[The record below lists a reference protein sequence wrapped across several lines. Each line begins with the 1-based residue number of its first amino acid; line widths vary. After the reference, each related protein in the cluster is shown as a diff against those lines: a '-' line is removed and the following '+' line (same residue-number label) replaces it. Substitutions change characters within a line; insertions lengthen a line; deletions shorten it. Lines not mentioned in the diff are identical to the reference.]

1 MLLLQGISWCCKREQ
16 SQNNGF
22 RNIKTNRC
30 LVCYRLD
37 LNVRFDFIIVVDYNQ
52 PLALHHGSVK
62 RVCRCERRVGCPVL
76 QIVPPDFFPPF
87 FLSFYFSFSLSSL
100 DGLRRRGW
108 IRVCKSPDT
117 LWFTYQINL
126 LLKFHSESEIQAN
139 IILKHAKSKIWANEM
154 DKSAIH
160 CNCWICKSVKILLW
174 TQNSDKNVFKIHPS
188 VGPFTP
194 PLRKNKRLL
203 VVYQRV
209 IMRPMWINQSF

>member
-1 MLLLQGISWCCKREQ
+1 MLHMGTITKWLQRHWWIPTPQ
-16 SQNNGF
+16 MQTNNGF

-37 LNVRFDFIIVVDYNQ
+37 LNVRFDFIIAVDYNQ
-52 PLALHHGSVK
+52 PLALHHVSVK

-76 QIVPPDFFPPF
+76 QIVPPDFFQPCF
-87 FLSFYFSFSLSSL
+87 FNSTSLSLSSL
-100 DGLRRRGW
+100 DGLRRGGW

-126 LLKFHSESEIQAN
+126 LLKFHSESEIRAN

-154 DKSAIH
+154 DKSAIR

-174 TQNSDKNVFKIHPS
+174 IQNSDKNVFKIHPS

-194 PLRKNKRLL
+194 LSGKISGCL
-203 VVYQRV
+203 
-209 IMRPMWINQSF
+209 

>member
-1 MLLLQGISWCCKREQ
+1 MWEESRIPCFANHAS
-16 SQNNGF
+16 
-22 RNIKTNRC
+22 
-30 LVCYRLD
+30 
-37 LNVRFDFIIVVDYNQ
+37 RFLSAI
-52 PLALHHGSVK
+52 
-62 RVCRCERRVGCPVL
+62 
-76 QIVPPDFFPPF
+76 
-87 FLSFYFSFSLSSL
+87 FLSFYFSFSFSPSSL

-126 LLKFHSESEIQAN
+126 LLKFHSESEIRAN

-154 DKSAIH
+154 DKSAIR

-174 TQNSDKNVFKIHPS
+174 IQNSDKNVFKIHPLAHS
-188 VGPFTP
+188 P